1 MAQRVATLDE
11 LKGHTLEG
19 VLHEVAER
27 DEALTVVLG
36 EDAAVVISP
45 EVHLKAL
52 PEIKGQIPEG
62 WKNAIYEEEN
72 ATSFRLEQLK
82 RVRFTPENKAERVT
96 RSLAALDQVERIHLT
111 PSEWRFVAEDPDIED
126 QY

>member
-19 VLHEVAER
+19 VLHEVAES
-27 DEALTVVLG
+27 DESLTVVLG
-36 EDAAVVISP
+36 EETAVVIIP
-45 EVHLKAL
+45 EAHLKAL
-52 PEIKGQIPEG
+52 PELEGQIPEG
-62 WKNAIYEEEN
+62 WKDAIYRQDG
-72 ATSFRLEQLK
+72 AIASRLEQLK
-82 RVRFTPENKAERVT
+82 RARFTPENKAERVT
-96 RSLAALDQVERIHLT
+96 RSLAALNQVERIHLT

>member
-1 MAQRVATLDE
+1 MAQKVATLDE

-19 VLHEVAER
+19 VLHEVAES

-45 EVHLKAL
+45 EAHLKAL
-52 PEIKGQIPEG
+52 PELEGQIPER
-62 WKNAIYEEEN
+62 WKNAIYEDGK
-72 ATSFRLEQLK
+72 AITARLEQLK
-82 RVRFTPENKAERVT
+82 RVRFTPENKVERIT
-96 RSLAALDQVERIHLT
+96 RSLAALNQVERIDLT